1 MVAPRWRKIGRDLWG
16 NKARTILVVLAIAI
30 GVLAFG
36 GVFTARAVLL
46 DDFAAAYDATQPANI
61 LITGPSFDDDLILA
75 LRGLPQV
82 VDAEGRVFYPV
93 ELYTVDGQRYDLT
106 LYMIPD
112 YENMQVDQ
120 LIFQGDAGPPGRR
133 ELLIERQSAKVVEI
147 EVGQALTIEVPGGET
162 FDLAAAGLVH
172 DFNADPATD
181 VNPYLFG
188 YVSKET
194 LQWMGYPLTYTELH
208 IRVENPSGSEDDL
221 QQSLR
226 ELESRVDDFGY
237 TVTSAAVVT
246 PDRHWAADM
255 IQAMTVIM
263 GGIGVFTLVLSAL
276 LVINTFSALLLQQQ
290 RQIGM
295 MKAVG
300 ARGIDVALVYLGM
313 VLVLGIL
320 ALAIAVPA
328 GAGLA
333 WVLINILAG
342 GLLNLDI
349 LNFHVPIGVLA
360 LQVIAG
366 LALPLAA
373 ALIPIMRGTR
383 LSVREAVT
391 DYGIRSTGRVSTRRS
406 FLRLPRPA
414 LLSLRNTFRRRG
426 RLVLTL
432 LTLTLAGATF
442 CAVLHSRSSMV
453 TVVDGI
459 FRMFEYDVQLNLT
472 EAYPISRV
480 TRQAERVPEVMAVEG
495 WISIEVRPLLADGS
509 QGESFLLMGV
519 PPDSQFM
526 SPVML
531 EGRWLEPG
539 EKDSIVIGRDLLRRF
554 PDLQMGDLITVKYDE
569 KEYSWTVV
577 GVVSLYFNDI
587 AYVDFDA
594 LSEKLGTPGMVSA
607 VLIGTA
613 GHDDLD
619 QKMAGQELEELYR
632 RSGIMMGGWFT
643 RNQLVGMFVAV
654 VDYVIYF
661 LLVMALLLAVVG
673 GLGLT
678 GTMSLNVLERTREI
692 GVMRAVGASNRAVR
706 RVIILEGIVIG
717 LLSGVLA
724 WLISIPLGI
733 GLSAAVGIAFMDSP
747 IPFSPSLVSFPIWL
761 AIVTGI
767 SVLASLIPASRAA
780 RMSVR
785 ETLEYE

>member
-1 MVAPRWRKIGRDLWG
+1 MLAPRWRKIRRDLWG

-36 GVFTARAVLL
+36 GVFTARTVLL

-61 LITGPSFDDDLILA
+61 LITGPSFDDDLVHAI
-75 LRGLPQV
+75 RGLPQV

-93 ELYTVDGQRYDLT
+93 QLFTADGQRYDLT

-112 YENMQVDQ
+112 YENMRVDQ
-120 LIFQGDAGPPGRR
+120 IIFQGDAGPPGKR
-133 ELLIERQSAKVVEI
+133 ELLIERQSAVLAGI
-147 EVGQALTIEVPGGET
+147 EAGQELMIEVPGGGVYEVSI
-162 FDLAAAGLVH
+162 AGMVH
-172 DFNADPATD
+172 DFNTDPATAAT
-181 VNPYLFG
+181 PYLNG
-188 YVSKET
+188 YATKET
-194 LQWMGYPLTYTELH
+194 MQWLGYPLTYTELH
-208 IRVENPSGSEDDL
+208 IRVENPADSEDDL
-221 QQSLR
+221 QQSLH
-226 ELESRVDDFGY
+226 EIESRVEDFGY
-237 TVTSAAVVT
+237 TVTSAAIQT
-246 PDRHWAADM
+246 PDQHWAADM

-300 ARGIDVALVYLGM
+300 ARGIDLALVYLGM

-320 ALAIAVPA
+320 ALAIAIPA

-333 WVLINILAG
+333 WALIDILAG

-349 LNFHVPIGVLA
+349 LNFHIPTGVLV
-360 LQVIAG
+360 LQVLAG
-366 LALPLAA
+366 LVLPLAA
-373 ALIPIMRGTR
+373 AAVPIVRGTR
-383 LSVREAVT
+383 VSVREAVT
-391 DYGIRSTGRVSTRRS
+391 DYGIRSTGRVSTKRS

-426 RLVLTL
+426 RLALTL
-432 LTLTLAGATF
+432 LMLTLAGATF

-453 TVVDGI
+453 ILIDDI

-480 TRQAERVPEVMAVEG
+480 TRQAERVPGVTAIEG
-495 WISIEVRPLLADGS
+495 WTTILVRPLLADGS
-509 QGESFLLMGV
+509 QGESFLLVGT

-539 EKDSIVIGRDLLRRF
+539 EENSIVIGSELWRRL
-554 PDLQMGDLITVKYDE
+554 PDLQVGDVFTARCDE
-569 KEYSWTVV
+569 KEFSWTVV
-577 GVVSLYFNDI
+577 GVVSAYFNDI
-587 AYVDFDA
+587 AYVNFDA

-607 VLIGTA
+607 VMVGTS
-613 GHDDLD
+613 GHDDHD
-619 QKMAGQELEELYR
+619 QAAVGQELEELYG
-632 RSGIMMGGWFT
+632 RSGIVMSDWFT

-706 RVIILEGIVIG
+706 GVIVLEGMLIG

-724 WLISIPLGI
+724 GVLSIPLGM
-733 GLSAAVGIAFMDSP
+733 GLSVAIGIAFMDSP
-747 IPFSPSLVSFPIWL
+747 IPFSPSLAAFPIWL
-761 AIVTGI
+761 VIVVGL
-767 SVLASLIPASRAA
+767 SYAASLIPARRAA

-785 ETLEYE
+785 ETLDYE